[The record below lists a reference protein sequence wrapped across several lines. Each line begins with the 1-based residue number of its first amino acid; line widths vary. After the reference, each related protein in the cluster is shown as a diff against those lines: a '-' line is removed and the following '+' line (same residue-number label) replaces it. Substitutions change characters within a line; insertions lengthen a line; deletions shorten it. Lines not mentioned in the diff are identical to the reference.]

1 MGSTTAR
8 TFSYNRPAGAGAER
22 LGSTA
27 PLHVYGT
34 WGDRRDDG
42 IRRIRPGASQPPP
55 VETCAHR
62 RDRAHRGYLFNGA
75 TSRSDGALV
84 EVLGGTLC
92 RGCPPASVALVWR
105 ALLPGTAG
113 EAVAQE
119 GFAQLEVALP
129 SSLTHVAMIGSRQ

>member
-62 RDRAHRGYLFNGA
+62 RDR
-75 TSRSDGALV
+75 V
-84 EVLGGTLC
+84 I
-92 RGCPPASVALVWR
+92 WR

-129 SSLTHVAMIGSRQ
+129 SSLTHVAMIGVFSERGEHGGQCCDRRGPAQAFGHHRGP